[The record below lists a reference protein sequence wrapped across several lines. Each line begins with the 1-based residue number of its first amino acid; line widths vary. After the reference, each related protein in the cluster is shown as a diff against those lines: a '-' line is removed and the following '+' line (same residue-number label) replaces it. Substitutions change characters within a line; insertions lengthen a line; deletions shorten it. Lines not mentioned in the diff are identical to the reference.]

1 MSERPGPLQA
11 TGRPAPD
18 PWSHAWRCGPWDHP
32 GQALPWVLEL
42 ENVDCE
48 SFRMDEEWL
57 DPRNVRVETRVV
69 TDTVTSIY

>member
-1 MSERPGPLQA
+1 MYRFWEVWSPLEL
-11 TGRPAPD
+11 
-18 PWSHAWRCGPWDHP
+18 WRCYPRHRVWEG
-32 GQALPWVLEL
+32 VSL

-57 DPRNVRVETRVV
+57 DPRNVRVESRVV

>member
-1 MSERPGPLQA
+1 M
-11 TGRPAPD
+11 
-18 PWSHAWRCGPWDHP
+18 
-32 GQALPWVLEL
+32 VLEL

-57 DPRNVRVETRVV
+57 DPRNVRVESRVV